1 MKIYSVFQL
10 ALAFAGKARNNQE
23 LIADASGKLQKLNQ
37 RTQKIYI
44 EYLADWPRADNYI
57 HKLHKM
63 QTALA
68 EFLEKCGY
76 DPISIIKFEQDW
88 NVDLNGDGKIGK
100 SRRRRRRRDEDY
112 DGSGD
117 ENFGDAVD
125 ALSEY
130 WNHFFDNSIDADEVQ
145 RQELEA
151 SNNFDFLFGNDVGGV
166 SNFAENA
173 ANKIRK
179 LFNGYKKF
187 TAVYL
192 SKCKKID
199 NVSQRVDSTVSRLN
213 GAVRRYEEWLTEKD
227 VKKEKENREKANQ
240 EKKKAKKSKKASK
253 RQLKMSKF

>member
-1 MKIYSVFQL
+1 MKIYSIFQL
-10 ALAFAGKARNNQE
+10 SLAIAGKARNNQE
-23 LIADASGKLQKLNQ
+23 LIADASGKLTKLNQ

-88 NVDLNGDGKIGK
+88 NVDLNGDNIIGK
-100 SRRRRRRRDEDY
+100 ARRRRRRRDEDY
-112 DGSGD
+112 DADSGSGD
-117 ENFGDAVD
+117 ANFSEAVD

-130 WNHFFDNSIDADEVQ
+130 WNDFFDDTND
-145 RQELEA
+145 EA
-151 SNNFDFLFGNDVGGV
+151 SNSFDFLFGNDVGGV
-166 SNFAENA
+166 SSEQASS
-173 ANKIRK
+173 KIKK
-179 LFNGYKKF
+179 LFNGYTKF

-199 NVSQRVDSTVSRLN
+199 NVSQRVESTVHRLN
-213 GAVRRYEEWLTEKD
+213 GAVRRYEEWLG
-227 VKKEKENREKANQ
+227 EKEIKEEREEREKANQ
-240 EKKKAKKSKKASK
+240 LKKKTKKSKKANK
-253 RQLKMSKF
+253 RQLKLSKF

>member
-1 MKIYSVFQL
+1 MKIYSIFQFSL
-10 ALAFAGKARNNQE
+10 ALAGKSRNNQE
-23 LIADASGKLQKLNQ
+23 LIADASGKLTKLNQ

-44 EYLADWPRADNYI
+44 EYLADWPRAENYI

-88 NVDLNGDGKIGK
+88 NVDLNGDNIIGK
-100 SRRRRRRRDEDY
+100 TRRRRRRRDEDY
-112 DGSGD
+112 DAESGSGE
-117 ENFGDAVD
+117 ENFSEAVD
-125 ALSEY
+125 ALSQY
-130 WNHFFDNSIDADEVQ
+130 WNDFFESSNEE
-145 RQELEA
+145 RQEA
-151 SNNFDFLFGNDVGGV
+151 SNSFDFLFGNDVGGI
-166 SNFAENA
+166 SNFGEKT
-173 ANKIRK
+173 ANKIKK

-199 NVSQRVDSTVSRLN
+199 NVSDRVDNTVTRLN
-213 GAVRRYEEWLTEKD
+213 GAVRRYEVWLS
-227 VKKEKENREKANQ
+227 EKEVKEERAEREKANQ
-240 EKKKAKKSKKASK
+240 LKKKAKKSKKTSK